1 MPGMVPRIS
10 ETAFAV
16 LSAPNSVSR
25 LRVELCTDIPD
36 DPGDEFV
43 EVVKLI
49 HEEGVV
55 PGRVRGNYLQLIL
68 SSPCD
73 AYCVRDHP
81 CEDKDGVKRMPPGIV
96 SFWAPQTR
104 NVPRKTN
111 ARTPASPLVSR
122 NKQCDQLFDKHFD
135 YPHCSTSHE

>member
-16 LSAPNSVSR
+16 LSAPNLVSR

-55 PGRVRGNYLQLIL
+55 PGRVRGNYLQLVL

-73 AYCVRDHP
+73 AYCVGDHP
-81 CEDKDGVKRMPPGIV
+81 CGDERWREANAPRHCFLLGTPDQKCAKENKFKNPKESS
-96 SFWAPQTR
+96 SF
-104 NVPRKTN
+104 
-111 ARTPASPLVSR
+111 
-122 NKQCDQLFDKHFD
+122 
-135 YPHCSTSHE
+135 